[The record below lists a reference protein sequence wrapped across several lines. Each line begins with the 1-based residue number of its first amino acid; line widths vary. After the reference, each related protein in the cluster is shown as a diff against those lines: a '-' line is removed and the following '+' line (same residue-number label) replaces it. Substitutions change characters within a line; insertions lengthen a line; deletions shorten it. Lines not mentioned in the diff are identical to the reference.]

1 MAVNKCDELVGK
13 NGELVEFRKKQ
24 VLEGAKMR
32 KYHCEL
38 WITKPDEFLIEAD
51 SIEEAKEKVAK
62 IAAEKMKKGE
72 KKVGQFI
79 HEVDDDFE
87 IVSDI
92 DVGHKMGDER

>member
-1 MAVNKCDELVGK
+1 MTDLRHKE
-13 NGELVEFRKKQ
+13 R
-24 VLEGAKMR
+24 AKMR

-62 IAAEKMKKGE
+62 IAAEKIKKGE

-87 IVSDI
+87 IESGTDA
-92 DVGHKMGDER
+92 GCEMGMKDENYIGRSRRKESLLRKV

>member
-1 MAVNKCDELVGK
+1 MNDLRHKE
-13 NGELVEFRKKQ
+13 R
-24 VLEGAKMR
+24 AKMR

-38 WITKPDEFLIEAD
+38 WITRPDEFLIEAD

-62 IAAEKMKKGE
+62 IAAEKIKKGE

-87 IVSDI
+87 IASDI
-92 DVGHKMGDER
+92 DVGHKNGG

>member
-1 MAVNKCDELVGK
+1 MK
-13 NGELVEFRKKQ
+13 
-24 VLEGAKMR
+24 

-51 SIEEAKEKVAK
+51 SIEDAKEKVVK
-62 IAAEKMKKGE
+62 IAAEKMNYGE

-87 IVSDI
+87 L
-92 DVGHKMGDER
+92 

>member
-1 MAVNKCDELVGK
+1 
-13 NGELVEFRKKQ
+13 
-24 VLEGAKMR
+24 MR

-51 SIEEAKEKVAK
+51 SIKDAKKKVSK
-62 IAAEKMKKGE
+62 IAAEKIKKGE

-92 DVGHKMGDER
+92 DASAKMMLADVKQEG

>member
-1 MAVNKCDELVGK
+1 
-13 NGELVEFRKKQ
+13 
-24 VLEGAKMR
+24 MR

-38 WITKPDEFLIEAD
+38 WITNPDEFIIEAD
-51 SIEEAKEKVAK
+51 SIKDAKKKVSK
-62 IAAEKMKKGE
+62 IAAEKIKKGE

-92 DVGHKMGDER
+92 DASAKMGDER